1 MRQRIEWRV
10 GMGAAIA
17 LPTVARA
24 QAPAAAAPTWFSLL
38 PDVLCG
44 VAALA
49 LVAFGLW
56 LLYLS
61 VVRLD
66 GGEFSFRRHAGGFGG
81 SSTGWQVS
89 QSMARLV
96 AGLTLIL
103 LALALAMARLP
114 LKEDARPEA
123 AADAKA
129 AAAPEAKASPASSAA
144 SAK

>member
-24 QAPAAAAPTWFSLL
+24 QAPAAAAPTWFALL

-114 LKEDARPEA
+114 AKEDAKPEA

-129 AAAPEAKASPASSAA
+129 AGAPEAKASPASAAA

>member
-24 QAPAAAAPTWFSLL
+24 QAPAAAAPTWFALL

>member
-17 LPTVARA
+17 LPTAARA
-24 QAPAAAAPTWFSLL
+24 QAPAAAAPTWFALL

-114 LKEDARPEA
+114 AKEDAKPEA

-129 AAAPEAKASPASSAA
+129 AGAPEAKASPASAAA

>member
-24 QAPAAAAPTWFSLL
+24 QAPAAAAPTWFALL

-114 LKEDARPEA
+114 VKEDARPQA
-123 AADAKA
+123 PADAKA
-129 AAAPEAKASPASSAA
+129 AGAPEAKASPASAAA

>member
-1 MRQRIEWRV
+1 MRQRIGWRV
-10 GMGAAIA
+10 GIGAAIA
-17 LPTVARA
+17 LPGVARA
-24 QAPAAAAPTWFSLL
+24 QAPAAAAPTWFALL

-44 VAALA
+44 LVALA

-56 LLYLS
+56 LLYLA

-114 LKEDARPEA
+114 VKEDAKPEA
-123 AADAKA
+123 PADAKA
-129 AAAPEAKASPASSAA
+129 GAAPEAKASPASAPA